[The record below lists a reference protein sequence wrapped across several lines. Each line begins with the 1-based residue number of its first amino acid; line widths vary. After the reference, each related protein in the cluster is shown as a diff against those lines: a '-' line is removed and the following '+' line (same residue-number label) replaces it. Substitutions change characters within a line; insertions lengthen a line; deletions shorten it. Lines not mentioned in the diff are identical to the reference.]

1 MVESPL
7 PPRSPPPA
15 QFGTRLAVE
24 SLVPLHHAVRRRLQ
38 VFDVDDRPQ
47 RVVADGWERLA
58 DKLGELVRG
67 DLSEGRLGFP
77 PLDSRPVVGETDADA
92 ADVDVQGAHFGE
104 QLLDAGLLGAVGLGR
119 ESNRVRQ
126 RNQAV
131 VFLLRQR
138 GDNLLQLVNL
148 VLFVIGKPVNQPCPL
163 GRCVHEHHGAELGLG
178 GRALALRLHCG
189 FPKKRLMLSRG
200 FFNVLPF
207 PQAHCRLRLI
217 GKVEDLVPARGGEFL
232 LKRPG
237 ALHALG
243 ALGDL
248 GRDAALARWGGKLLA
263 GVRRLPPVL
272 EEVGGKLESHGVLG
286 RPSRVGP
293 ARGEHVLE
301 ELAELLGGNLELV
314 GNLLGA
320 AGVHAPEVRVHAR
333 LNVGEIREGG
343 EPVHDLLHR
352 HAGGAVNLGRELVA
366 ELHDVLEVLL
376 RDGRGVGHQLL
387 EDAPGSRGETRGDL
401 SEDLLRVD
409 GFSEGSRLVRN
420 LLVVDPVRVRRLELL
435 LDAVGHALHAG
446 DVLIRPVGPVTN
458 RDHGVDDKLGESI
471 DGHLAG
477 FGVALARVDALEV
490 HVETGLDVV
499 GAGEVGQ
506 LRHELVEG
514 RLGGTVASDLELAGE
529 IEHLAVVGLLDVRD
543 GLQHLIEVLAGL
555 RGQLV
560 DELRP
565 DAGRIVDLAERRV
578 LLAGVHGA
586 KSHRRSVGIRRL
598 PAHSRPGSRGGALL
612 GAGGDDA
619 HLGNLG
625 V

>member
-1 MVESPL
+1 
-7 PPRSPPPA
+7 
-15 QFGTRLAVE
+15 
-24 SLVPLHHAVRRRLQ
+24 
-38 VFDVDDRPQ
+38 
-47 RVVADGWERLA
+47 
-58 DKLGELVRG
+58 
-67 DLSEGRLGFP
+67 
-77 PLDSRPVVGETDADA
+77 
-92 ADVDVQGAHFGE
+92 
-104 QLLDAGLLGAVGLGR
+104 
-119 ESNRVRQ
+119 
-126 RNQAV
+126 
-131 VFLLRQR
+131 
-138 GDNLLQLVNL
+138 
-148 VLFVIGKPVNQPCPL
+148 
-163 GRCVHEHHGAELGLG
+163 
-178 GRALALRLHCG
+178 
-189 FPKKRLMLSRG
+189 MLSRG
-200 FFNVLPF
+200 FFNVLPL
-207 PQAHCRLRLI
+207 PQAHRRLRLI

-237 ALHALG
+237 ALHAIG

-272 EEVGGKLESHGVLG
+272 EEIGGKLESHGVLR

-320 AGVHAPEVRVHAR
+320 AGVHAPEVCVHAR
-333 LNVGEIREGG
+333 LDVGEIREGG
-343 EPVHDLLHR
+343 EPVDDLVHR
-352 HAGGAVNLGRELVA
+352 HAGGPVNLGREFVA

-376 RDGRGVGHQLL
+376 RDGRGVGHELL
-387 EDAPGSRGETRGDL
+387 EDAPGSRGESRGDL
-401 SEDLLRVD
+401 AEDLLRVD

-446 DVLIRPVGPVTN
+446 DVVIRPVGPVTN
-458 RDHGVDDKLGESI
+458 RDHGVDDKLRESV

-477 FGVALARVDALEV
+477 FGFALVRVDALEV

-514 RLGGTVASDLELAGE
+514 RLGGAVASGLELTGQLDHVLVLLLLE
-529 IEHLAVVGLLDVRD
+529 PGNRVEHLV
-543 GLQHLIEVLAGL
+543 QVLAGL
-555 RGQLV
+555 QGHVV
-560 DELRP
+560 DELGP
-565 DAGRIVDLAERRV
+565 DGGRVVDLAECRV

-586 KSHRRSVGIRRL
+586 KSHRRSVGVGRL
-598 PAHSRPGSRGGALL
+598 LAHSRPGSRGGALP